1 MHDPLSR
8 VRPLADFPALST
20 SAAELIGTPQTLLP
34 LNPWEAAAVVAQM
47 GLLHFPAGALVLR
60 EGDDSRSEFL
70 LLILEGEI
78 QVDTA
83 ASGEPDV
90 VAIAVLGPGS
100 IIGEMALL
108 DGAPRSATCT
118 AVGQVRAAGLS
129 RRGLELLI
137 EQQPRV
143 AAKLMMGLAQRMA
156 DRLRGLGQQVQM
168 YAQIAARLQ
177 AELDRLRGGGNA
189 AGTSASTSAGSGAGS
204 ATSSGGK
211 R

>member
-1 MHDPLSR
+1 MSSMHDPLSR
-8 VRPLADFPALST
+8 VRPLADFPALSN

-118 AVGQVRAAGLS
+118 AVGQVRAVGLS

-189 AGTSASTSAGSGAGS
+189 ASTSAGTSAGS
-204 ATSSGGK
+204 ATSSGEK